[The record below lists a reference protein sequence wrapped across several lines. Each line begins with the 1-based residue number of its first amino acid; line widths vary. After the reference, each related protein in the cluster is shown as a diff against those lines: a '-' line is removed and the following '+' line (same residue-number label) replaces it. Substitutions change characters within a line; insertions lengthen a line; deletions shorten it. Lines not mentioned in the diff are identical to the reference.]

1 MAEPTGRAH
10 YEVMAG
16 RWRHRV
22 AVASVVLAITVVSV
36 TLAGLW
42 RFATQDRPEVV
53 DQPTVVRT
61 ANAACLIMRKGVHR
75 LAAVPESGIAK
86 RVAAMRAQ
94 NDEVLLMVDRI
105 RALGYDV
112 VSQDLPL
119 QTWLNDWERLVG
131 AREAYAA
138 SLLAGRPRQLA
149 LPEDGDGEPI
159 TTRMNDV
166 GLDCTVPVELT
177 GAG

>member
-1 MAEPTGRAH
+1 
-10 YEVMAG
+10 MAG
-16 RWRHRV
+16 RWRHQV
-22 AVASVVLAITVVSV
+22 AVASVLLALAVVSV

-42 RFATQDRPEVV
+42 RFAAQDRPEVV

-61 ANAACLIMRKGVHR
+61 ANAACLIMRKAVHS
-75 LAAVPESGIAK
+75 LAAVPEAGIGH
-86 RVAAMRAQ
+86 RVAAIRAQ

-105 RALGYDV
+105 RALGYDL
-112 VSQDLPL
+112 VSGDLPL

-131 AREAYAA
+131 ARESYAA

-159 TTRMNDV
+159 TTRMNTV
-166 GLDCTVPVELT
+166 GLDCTVPLELT
-177 GAG
+177 GGG